1 MRRKAQFGCDRAKK
15 HGVNEQEKD
24 ANMRHP
30 VFLAVSL
37 AGVLTLSACGEKE
50 TAQETVDRAFQDVNV
65 VDESNLND
73 VMLTVADPNEAV
85 AYFKRTAAENPD
97 RIEVQRGLASSLV
110 RAKRYS
116 EAVPAYARV
125 IQLEGA
131 TSDDRIDY
139 ADALLRSG
147 DWARA
152 EEELDNIPPT
162 FETFK
167 RYRLEAMIADS
178 NKEWDKADSFYET
191 AVGLTTR
198 PSGVLNNWGYSKLT
212 RGDYSEAERLFVDAI
227 RQDPG
232 LFTAKN
238 NLILARGAQRN
249 YALPVI
255 PMDQTERAQL
265 LHTLGLAAV
274 KQGDV
279 QTGKGLLREAIDTH
293 PQHFE
298 AAVRSLRALEDNVS
312 SG

>member
-1 MRRKAQFGCDRAKK
+1 MRQ
-15 HGVNEQEKD
+15 H
-24 ANMRHP
+24 

-37 AGVLTLSACGEKE
+37 AGAMALAACEEKAAE
-50 TAQETVDRAFQDVNV
+50 ATVERAFQDVNV
-65 VDESNLND
+65 IDESNLND

-85 AYFKRTAAENPD
+85 SYFQRTAAESPD
-97 RIEVQRGLASSLV
+97 RIDIQRGLAGSLV

-116 EAVPAYARV
+116 EAVPAYAKV
-125 IQLEGA
+125 VGFEEA
-131 TSDDRIDY
+131 TSDDRVDY
-139 ADALLRSG
+139 ADALLRAG

-152 EEELDNIPPT
+152 EEELDKVPPT

-167 RYRLEAMIADS
+167 RYRLEALIADS
-178 NKEWDKADSFYET
+178 NKEWKKADSFYET

-212 RGDYSEAERLFVDAI
+212 RGDFPDAERLFVDAI
-227 RQDPG
+227 RQDPT

-265 LHTLGLAAV
+265 LHTMGLTAV

-298 AAVRSLRALEDNVS
+298 AAVRSLRALDGNS
-312 SG
+312 NG